1 MPGMHWQINDDEGVD
16 DDIQY
21 ENNAVFSWH
30 VMYHEDGTYLKRR
43 QIQGLKIWNIQKRP
57 KCENNMAK
65 ICIRHDQNVQ
75 VRGCKYISDMKMLTV
90 HGF

>member
-30 VMYHEDGTYLKRR
+30 VMYHEDGTYIKGSSFR
-43 QIQGLKIWNIQKRP
+43 GLEIWNIHRSS

-65 ICIRHDQNVQ
+65 ICFMPWPKMFEYKDAS
-75 VRGCKYISDMKMLTV
+75 ISQI
-90 HGF
+90 